1 MCKSMTNR
9 NVFKSREDL
18 SNLLEG
24 MRLGKISP
32 DGRDDPD
39 GLDGLDGLDRIIAD
53 LIAQQDED
61 GFLGFVDPRK
71 VSSEIRVDLYYV
83 PTYLCAA
90 ILMKCWLDYPVTA
103 SRVSGFTEAFG
114 KALSASAKRSFKG
127 HGFDDIY
134 GVLYA
139 LEIFHKGGAARFI
152 SRDASICPEF
162 NETVTKWLA
171 SFKKALETGNTKA
184 GWDQDYSKKYRK
196 ILSLYDSLSDGDG
209 GDDDNGGDGDSTV
222 IFIYGSLMKGRANHQ
237 AYLGNSQSRYL
248 GEGVLSGYALYD
260 LGAFPGIRPSAEDRV
275 KGELYEVS
283 RSVLADINR
292 LESEGTLYLLKK
304 AKVAYAD
311 NSAVIPAYTY
321 VYNNTPRESDKIPF
335 EYQPWG
341 KYGDYVW
348 YASYGS
354 NMLYERFMC
363 YIRGGVC
370 RFNGNDYR
378 ECKDK
383 NPPIASM
390 PVEIPYDM
398 YFGNSSKSWGGSGV
412 SFLDTSKPGKSLGRM
427 YLITNEQMEHVH
439 CQESKEKSANWYDK
453 VINLGTKYD
462 IPIKTITNHGL
473 RPEHPPNEKYTS
485 VILDGL
491 RETYPEK
498 NVTDLRKYID
508 TCNTD

>member
-1 MCKSMTNR
+1 MSKHNT
-9 NVFKSREDL
+9 FGSREDL

-32 DGRDDPD
+32 DGPDDPD
-39 GLDGLDGLDRIIAD
+39 SLDNLDRVIAD

-61 GFLGFVDPRK
+61 GFLGFVDPRR

-90 ILMKCWLDYPVTA
+90 ILMKCWLDYPVAA
-103 SRVSGFTEAFG
+103 SRISGFTEVFR
-114 KALSASAKRSFKG
+114 KALSASTKRSFKG

-134 GVLYA
+134 GVLNA

-152 SRDASICPEF
+152 SSDTVICPEF

-171 SFKKALETGNTKA
+171 SFKKALETGNTLA
-184 GWDQDYSKKYRK
+184 GWDQDYSEKYRK
-196 ILSLYDSLSDGDG
+196 ILSLYDSLSDDDG
-209 GDDDNGGDGDSTV
+209 GDDNNGGDGDSTV
-222 IFIYGSLMKGRANHQ
+222 IFIYGSLMKGRANHR
-237 AYLGNSQSRYL
+237 AYLGNPQSGSRYL

-311 NSAVIPAYTY
+311 NSAVIHAYTY
-321 VYNNTPRESDKIPF
+321 VYNNTPRESDRIPF
-335 EYQPWG
+335 GYQPWG
-341 KYGDYVW
+341 KYGNYVW

-363 YIRGGVC
+363 YILGKKFRL
-370 RFNGNDYR
+370 NGRDIDNCNDTS
-378 ECKDK
+378 
-383 NPPIASM
+383 PPISSM
-390 PVEIPYDM
+390 PVEIPYNM

-427 YLITNEQMEHVH
+427 YLITNEQMDHVH
-439 CQESKEKSANWYDK
+439 CQESKHPDWYDMT
-453 VINLGTKYD
+453 IDLGSKHG

-473 RPEHPPNEKYTS
+473 RPKHPPNEKYTS
-485 VILDGL
+485 VIFEGL

-498 NVTDLRKYID
+498 TLTELREYID
-508 TCNTD
+508 ACK